1 MSTRYLLM
9 AAMFALALATTTVQ
23 AGGDA
28 AKGEALATGC
38 IDCHGENGK
47 GSADGP
53 AIAGMSEQALL
64 QALEKFKSG
73 EGVDE
78 DAVMPMITEDLSAEE
93 MADLAAYYS
102 SLGK

>member
-1 MSTRYLLM
+1 M
-9 AAMFALALATTTVQ
+9 AAMSALALASTTVQ
-23 AGGDA
+23 ASGDA

-53 AIAGMSEQALL
+53 AIAGMSEEALL
-64 QALEKFKSG
+64 QALEKFKTG
-73 EGVDE
+73 DGVDE
-78 DAVMPMITEDLSAEE
+78 DAIMPMIMEDLSAEE